1 MIAALW
7 EALQFGFMRN
17 ALLVGV
23 LVSVATGIVG
33 TFVVVKRIVF
43 ISGGIAHAAYGGIGV
58 GYWVKY
64 ALLPLLFAGSAAAAN
79 PRPGY
84 YPIVGATLFS
94 LVAAAIMGL
103 VQRRT
108 RQRAD
113 TMIGVLWAIGM
124 AIGIVFVDLT
134 AGYKADLMSYLFG
147 SILAVERSELIVIVV
162 LDAIILVMVALFYK
176 ELLAISF
183 DETFAT
189 VENVPVD
196 AIYIVLLCLIALTVV
211 MLMRVV
217 GLILVIAMLTIPA
230 AIAGQYVRDLKR
242 MMGWAVGL
250 GMVFTVVGLFLSYA
264 WNLTSGASIIL
275 VAGTAYLAS
284 LAAGRVR
291 GRRWGG
297 RQARTAGRLAPT
309 EPPPEGEEL

>member
-1 MIAALW
+1 MIAALV

-23 LVSVATGIVG
+23 LVSVATGIIG

-58 GYWVKY
+58 GYYIKY
-64 ALLPLLFAGSAAAAN
+64 ALLPLWFAGSAAATN

-84 YPIVGATLFS
+84 YPMIGATLFS
-94 LVAAAIMGL
+94 LLAAAIMGL

-108 RQRAD
+108 QQRAD
-113 TMIGVLWAIGM
+113 TIIGVLWAIGM

-147 SILAVERSELIVIVV
+147 SILAVERSELIVILA
-162 LDAIILVMVALFYK
+162 LDAIILAMVALFFK

-250 GMVFTVVGLFLSYA
+250 GMAFTVVGLFLSYF

-275 VAGTAYLAS
+275 VAGTAYLVS
-284 LAAGRVR
+284 LGAGQVR
-291 GRRWGG
+291 RFRFGEQTVRR
-297 RQARTAGRLAPT
+297 
-309 EPPPEGEEL
+309 GE

>member
-23 LVSVATGIVG
+23 LVSVATGIIG

-58 GYWVKY
+58 GYYVKY
-64 ALLPLLFAGSAAAAN
+64 ALLPLFLAGSAAATN

-94 LVAAAIMGL
+94 LIAAAIMGL

-113 TMIGVLWAIGM
+113 TIIGVLWAIGM
-124 AIGIVFVDLT
+124 AIGIILVDLT

-162 LDAIILVMVALFYK
+162 LDVIILVMVALFFK

-230 AIAGQYVRDLKR
+230 AIAGQYVRDLKH
-242 MMGWAVGL
+242 MMGWAVAL
-250 GMVFTVVGLFLSYA
+250 GMVFTVIGLFLSYA

-275 VAGTAYLAS
+275 VAGGAYLIS

-291 GRRWGG
+291 GYRWGG
-297 RQARTAGRLAPT
+297 RDGRAGGRTAPT
-309 EPPPEGEEL
+309 QPPPQGEEI